1 MYACLANENTLS
13 SLLIIVDTIDT
24 YIYIYIDTYQRR
36 INALAPGRFVHAVR
50 YVVYV

>member
-24 YIYIYIDTYQRR
+24 YIYIDTYQRR